1 MFQLHAIFFILMDSI
16 KHKKMIQHLIFLKL
30 ISGEKGYQI
39 EFHD

>member
-16 KHKKMIQHLIFLKL
+16 KHKKNDATFDIFNAAAK
-30 ISGEKGYQI
+30 KYQI